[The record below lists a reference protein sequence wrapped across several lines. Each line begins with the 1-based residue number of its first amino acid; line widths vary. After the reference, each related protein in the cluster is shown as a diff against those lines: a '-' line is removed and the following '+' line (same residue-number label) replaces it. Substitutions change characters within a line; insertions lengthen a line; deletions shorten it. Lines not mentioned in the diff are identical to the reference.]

1 MSKLPKISDSEW
13 EVMEVIWLKKLCTS
27 SEIVD
32 ALKDNSEWSP
42 KTIHTL
48 ITRLVKKG
56 AVDVDKTSTTYKY
69 SPLISEKDLKSQ
81 ETKTFVQK
89 LYGGSLKLLLSN
101 FIKEE
106 ELSADEIHELRK
118 LLDEKT
124 NK

>member
-13 EVMEVIWLKKLCTS
+13 EVMEVIWSKKLCTS

-89 LYGGSLKLLLSN
+89 IYGGSLKLLLSN
-101 FIKEE
+101 FIREE
-106 ELSADEIHELRK
+106 ELSVDEIHELRK

>member
-13 EVMEVIWLKKLCTS
+13 EVMEVIWSKKLCTS

-89 LYGGSLKLLLSN
+89 IYGGSLKLLLSN
-101 FIKEE
+101 FIGEE
-106 ELSADEIHELRK
+106 ELSADEIYELRK

>member
-13 EVMEVIWLKKLCTS
+13 EVMEIIWSKKLCTS

-32 ALKDNSEWSP
+32 ALKDDSEWSP

-69 SPLISEKDLKSQ
+69 SPLISEKDLKNQ

-124 NK
+124 DK

>member
-13 EVMEVIWLKKLCTS
+13 EVMEVIWSKKICTS

-69 SPLISEKDLKSQ
+69 SPLISERDLKSQ

-101 FIKEE
+101 FIREE
-106 ELSADEIHELRK
+106 DLSADEIYELRK